1 MSSVVQVVMAVLGLL
16 GFGCLNTLTMKIQ
29 YTLESVGRNGEP
41 KLFAKPF
48 MATFTMFVGMAFVL
62 VPYFGMQAIEAW
74 RSRRKG
80 GNAKEALV
88 PGSGASALKQFL
100 LVSIP
105 SIFDLIAS
113 CLMFYGMVFI
123 SASTWQMLRGSQLIF
138 AALISVTPVL
148 GRKLYA
154 FNWTGVAFCVLGI
167 IFVGASSM
175 LNPSPESDVVDGD
188 DEALA
193 EPSNALLGMGL
204 VFMAQVVVAS
214 QIIAE
219 EKLLKEVNLPALL
232 VVGYEGVW
240 GCILCLAIVFPV
252 AGCIPGPDNGKM
264 EDTIDTLHML
274 KNNSNLF
281 GLVWLYIF
289 SCASYN
295 ISGMAVTSSLSAVHR
310 TMLEASRTLVIW
322 LVDLIVHYCI
332 DKNAGFGEAWLPYS
346 WLQALGFMVLVG
358 GQCVYGGIITIPC
371 CFYPEEFAKAMSPVL
386 GPGDVSPLSLSLQ
399 ETSPRH
405 A

>member
-1 MSSVVQVVMAVLGLL
+1 MSSVVPTVLAVLGLL

-29 YTLESVGRNGEP
+29 YTLESVGLNGEP

-62 VPYFGMQAIEAW
+62 VPYFAMQAIEACG
-74 RSRRKG
+74 SRRKG
-80 GNAKEALV
+80 PRAGEALV
-88 PGSGASALKQFL
+88 GGGGGGASGLKQFL
-100 LVSIP
+100 LVLIP
-105 SIFDLIAS
+105 SVFDLIAS
-113 CLMFYGMVFI
+113 CLMFKGMVYI

-138 AALISVTPVL
+138 AAIISVTPVL

-154 FNWTGVAFCVLGI
+154 FNWTGVSFCVLGI
-167 IFVGASSM
+167 VFVGASSM
-175 LNPSPESDVVDGD
+175 LNPVPESEDVDG
-188 DEALA
+188 EGLA
-193 EPSNALLGMGL
+193 EPSNAMLGMAL
-204 VFMAQVVVAS
+204 VFCAQVVVAS

-240 GCILCLAIVFPV
+240 GCILSLVIVFPL
-252 AGCIPGPDNGKM
+252 ASFLPGDDDGKM
-264 EDTIDTLHML
+264 EGFIDSLHML
-274 KNNSNLF
+274 KNNSQLF
-281 GLVWLYIF
+281 GLVWLYVF
-289 SCASYN
+289 SCATYN
-295 ISGMAVTSSLSAVHR
+295 ICGMSVTSHLSAVHR

-322 LVDLIVHYCI
+322 IVDLMVHYWI
-332 DKNAGFGEAWLPYS
+332 NKNAGFGEAWLPYS
-346 WLQALGFMVLVG
+346 WLQALGFFVLVG

-371 CFYPEEFAKAMSPVL
+371 CFYPPEFAKSMSPVL